1 MITEAHKEKCKRNN
15 AKSGK
20 EYETR
25 RKAKAKK
32 DAADRIFQLKYL
44 TRRL

>member
-1 MITEAHKEKCKRNN
+1 MKQEKHLIKCKANN
-15 AKSGK
+15 KKNGK